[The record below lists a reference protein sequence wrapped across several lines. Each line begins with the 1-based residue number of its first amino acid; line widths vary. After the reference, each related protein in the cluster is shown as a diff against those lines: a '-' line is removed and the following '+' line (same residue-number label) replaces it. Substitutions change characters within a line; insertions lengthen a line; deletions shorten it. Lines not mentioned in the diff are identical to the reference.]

1 MMILGKDVANDLEM
15 FLSYNH
21 LEEGT
26 LLEQATGFARTS
38 KTKQLV
44 RDILENPSTNIE
56 YITAY
61 QKKITYIKALDAK
74 HLTKITDDVITYI
87 EEPEWILQQQSE
99 MDDQTFDPKEA
110 LLFQL
115 TVLKAMGMNDRVHCL
130 NVLYYYTTLGAP
142 IASVTTPFLYATVPF
157 LVVMYKLKIRLPI
170 RKFVQ
175 LLSQAVWT
183 LYTQSSGLAKI
194 QWLSLS
200 ASLFFYLK
208 GIVNTVQIS
217 YHTRRVANMLYN
229 HMNGFREFLRSS
241 IELLNTVEPNYDP
254 TFHEKIL
261 SPFWDFTRTNVGL
274 TILAFRKATVHNH
287 EWTKLF
293 NMVHS
298 ALADISI
305 AQYVLHKNLCYVE
318 FLNSGTALCLTD
330 MYHPCIENS
339 VSNDADM
346 TSNHL
351 IITGPNAAGKST
363 YIKAI
368 VSNVV
373 LAQTIGF
380 AHAGS
385 MRMTPF
391 SKIHTQINIPD
402 CKGNESLFQAEMR
415 RCKTA
420 LNLMRDSS
428 SSHQENVL
436 LVFDEIFNSTNV
448 IEGVAG
454 AYAVLNKL
462 ASYTNARII
471 LTTHYPYLTKLPDFK
486 RYKMT
491 ATIDNEG
498 RIVYPYRITEGISRQ
513 YIALE
518 LLREEDI
525 DSSVVDHAISIKN
538 NLLKKIVH
546 DKK

>member
-1 MMILGKDVANDLEM
+1 MVILGKDVANDLEM

-21 LEEGT
+21 TEEGT
-26 LLEQATGFARTS
+26 LLERVITFSRTF
-38 KTKQLV
+38 KTKRLI
-44 RDILENPSTNIE
+44 RDVLENPSTNIE
-56 YITAY
+56 CITAF
-61 QKKITYIKALDAK
+61 QRRIKYIKDLDNK
-74 HLTKITDDVITYI
+74 HLVNITDDVIANI
-87 EEPEWILQQQSE
+87 EEPEWILQQRSE
-99 MDDQTFDPKEA
+99 IDDQTFDPKEA

-115 TVLKAMGMNDRVHCL
+115 TVLKAMGMNDRDHCL
-130 NVLYYYTTLGAP
+130 NVLYYYTTIGAP
-142 IASVTTPFLYATVPF
+142 IASVITPFLYATVPF
-157 LVVMYKLKIRLPI
+157 LVVMYKLKIRIPI
-170 RKFVQ
+170 RKFIQ

-183 LYTQSSGLAKI
+183 LYTQSSGFAKM

-208 GIVNTVQIS
+208 GIVNTFQIS

-229 HMNGFREFLRSS
+229 HMDGFRRFLRSS
-241 IELLNTVEPNYDP
+241 ITLLNLVEPNYDP
-254 TFHEKIL
+254 TFHEKTL
-261 SPFWDFTRTNVGL
+261 APFWNFTRTNVGL
-274 TILAFRKATVHNH
+274 TILAFRKATVENP
-287 EWTKLF
+287 EWIKLF
-293 NMVHS
+293 NLVHN
-298 ALADISI
+298 ALANICI
-305 AQYVLHKNLCYVE
+305 AQYVLHNNLCSVE
-318 FLNSGTALCLTD
+318 FVSDGTVLCLND
-330 MYHPCIENS
+330 MSHPCVENS
-339 VSNDADM
+339 VLNNADM

-380 AHAGS
+380 AHASS

-402 CKGNESLFQAEMR
+402 CKGDESLFQAEMR

-420 LNLMRDSS
+420 LNLMHTSS
-428 SSHQENVL
+428 SNHENVL

-448 IEGVAG
+448 VEGVAG
-454 AYAVLNKL
+454 AYAVLDKL
-462 ASYTNARII
+462 ASYKNARII

-491 ATIDNEG
+491 AVIDGEG
-498 RIVYPYRITEGISRQ
+498 RIEYPYQITEGISHQ

-518 LLREEDI
+518 LLRNEDI
-525 DSSVVDHAISIKN
+525 DPSVVDHAIEIKT
-538 NLLKKIVH
+538 NLLKNIVC
-546 DKK
+546 KKK